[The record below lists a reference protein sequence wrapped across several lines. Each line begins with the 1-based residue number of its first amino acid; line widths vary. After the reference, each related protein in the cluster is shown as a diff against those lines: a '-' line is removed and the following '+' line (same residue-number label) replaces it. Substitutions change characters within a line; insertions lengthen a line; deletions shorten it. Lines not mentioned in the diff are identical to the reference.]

1 VPIHAI
7 SRADRISPSVLPLF
21 CSEPASGRSPSWN
34 RRAAVELQL
43 DCSLL
48 RALFSQSSC
57 NFQGSEPWMQS
68 LVPSHRGTYS
78 ISGPIPRQARE
89 MSIARVLQSLDRWCS
104 ITRRSESIGRLR
116 PRGDFATTRFSDL
129 KGSMTQFLVRMSG
142 EIRRGASRGNPVE
155 EYEQESPECANS
167 SEHNVGE

>member
-1 VPIHAI
+1 VQNDIIHVAGGQEEAGSRVSIHAV

-21 CSEPASGRSPSWN
+21 CSSPVRGRSPSWN

-57 NFQGSEPWMQS
+57 NFQGEPWMQS

-104 ITRRSESIGRLR
+104 ITRRSESIGRLQ
-116 PRGDFATTRFSDL
+116 PRGDFV
-129 KGSMTQFLVRMSG
+129 MP
-142 EIRRGASRGNPVE
+142 RRVF
-155 EYEQESPECANS
+155 
-167 SEHNVGE
+167 VT